1 MIEIRILPNGVPFYK
16 KETFTGS
23 KLGGLD
29 LRVTEDVILYPNEVK
44 MVPSGLSI
52 WLQDPFLLGLIYI
65 RSSVGRMGVRLANG
79 TGVIDPDYQGELI
92 QCLHNYGGKPISFS
106 AGDRV
111 AQLIVTPQISISKHL
126 QVVNDFSDQTERGE
140 GGFGSSGKA

>member
-1 MIEIRILPNGVPFYK
+1 MIEIKILPHGEPFYK
-16 KETFTGS
+16 KDTFTGS

-29 LRVTEDVILYPNEVK
+29 LRVTQDVVLCPGEIM
-44 MVPSGLSI
+44 MVPSGLSV

-79 TGVIDPDYQGELI
+79 TGIIDPDYQGELI
-92 QCLHNYGGKPISFS
+92 QCLHNYGGKSINFS

-111 AQLIVTPQISISKHL
+111 AQLIVTPQISINKHL
-126 QVVNDFSDQTERGE
+126 QFVKEFTSETERGV
-140 GGFGSSGKA
+140 GGFGSSGVK

>member
-1 MIEIRILPNGVPFYK
+1 MIELKILPHGVPFYK
-16 KETFTGS
+16 PEAFTGS

-29 LRVTEDVILYPNEVK
+29 LRVTESVILYPNEVK
-44 MVPSGLSI
+44 MVPSGVSI

-92 QCLHNYGGKPISFS
+92 QCLHNYGGKPICFE

-111 AQLIVTPQISISKHL
+111 AQLIVTPQISINKHL
-126 QVVNDFSDQTERGE
+126 QVVTEFASATERGT
-140 GGFGSSGKA
+140 GGFGSSGLA

>member
-1 MIEIRILPNGVPFYK
+1 MIEIKILPHGEAFYK
-16 KETFTGS
+16 KDAFTGS

-29 LRVTEDVILYPNEVK
+29 LRVTEDITLFPNEVK
-44 MVPSGLSI
+44 MVPSGISV
-52 WLQDPFLLGLIYI
+52 WLQDPFLLGLVYI

-92 QCLHNYGGKPISFS
+92 QCLHNYGGKSITFS

-111 AQLIVTPQISISKHL
+111 AQLIVTPQISINKHL
-126 QVVNDFSDQTERGE
+126 QLVCQFTSETERAT
-140 GGFGSSGKA
+140 GGFGSSGIA

>member
-92 QCLHNYGGKPISFS
+92 QCLHNYGGKPINFS

-111 AQLIVTPQISISKHL
+111 AQLIVTPQINISKHL